1 LLFTDGEDHE
11 GGPVEA
17 AKAAF
22 DERGIRTF
30 TIGVG
35 DPGRTVGARVPAG
48 EGDTGKP
55 LLYDGQIVFSK
66 LDVAGLRQIAEA
78 GDGRF
83 APIGELHSLVDAI
96 AGMRKTKLSSEER
109 IRHKPRYQWFLAA
122 ALILLGF
129 ETIINERRPSIE
141 NLPQRTWQQEGTP

>member
-1 LLFTDGEDHE
+1 MI
-11 GGPVEA
+11 P
-17 AKAAF
+17 
-22 DERGIRTF
+22 DE
-30 TIGVG
+30 
-35 DPGRTVGARVPAG
+35 PSARVPAG